1 MDERITTRWTRVR
14 MGKGRKARWEWV
26 FRAEYRTPILRIAR
40 EQRLSEL
47 EYTSAK
53 ADSLQVIEQ
62 NVVESVRERARQSES
77 VLNQPRT

>member
-1 MDERITTRWTRVR
+1 MDERITTRWTRIR
-14 MGKGRKARWEWV
+14 CGKGRKARWEWV

-40 EQRLSEL
+40 EHRMSEL

-53 ADSLQVIEQ
+53 DGMLQMIEQ
-62 NVVESVRERARQSES
+62 GVIESVRERAQQSEA